1 MLITASIDFRSISV
15 DGDIDE
21 NRTQVICTHWSMEER
36 IQCHEVQLLLRDR
49 MMLHVIEYFAKSLR
63 SLKVILNDTLEKG
76 AVSPY

>member
-1 MLITASIDFRSISV
+1 M
-15 DGDIDE
+15 
-21 NRTQVICTHWSMEER
+21 RTEHKSFVRIGNWYMEER